1 MSEREQAKQI
11 IDQLPDF
18 KMGRLLAFLQ
28 GMKLDDEIEDDLFCE
43 QLYQNY
49 LDDPDPDKDETIS
62 LEELCRQEGIELE
75 VQN

>member
-1 MSEREQAKQI
+1 
-11 IDQLPDF
+11 
-18 KMGRLLAFLQ
+18 MGRLLAFLQ
-28 GMKLDDEIEDDLFCE
+28 GMKYDDEIEDDLFCE

-49 LDDPDPDKDETIS
+49 LDDPDPEKDETIS